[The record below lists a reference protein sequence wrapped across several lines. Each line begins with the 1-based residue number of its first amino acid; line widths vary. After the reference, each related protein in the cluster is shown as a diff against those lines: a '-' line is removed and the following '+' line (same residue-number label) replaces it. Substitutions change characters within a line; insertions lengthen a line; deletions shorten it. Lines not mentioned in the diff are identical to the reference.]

1 MMTQGMKIAVSGIAL
16 VMAITVCEPVEA
28 QVSQMMRPSELGG
41 SGRTGVSQQRVP
53 TTAQQVMN
61 KKPETNKS
69 VSDSG
74 SGSSAASANSAN
86 QNGSSGILDTT
97 KGSGGVLDLNQTT
110 NNPLL
115 DKLQEQGNAG
125 TTQSGTSGSGSAQSG
140 SGTGTA
146 GSAPSST
153 GVGPTKDAAG
163 SSFESPFAVFDRAS
177 ISDNDIGKT
186 EAKENKVE
194 QKETPT
200 ESKKENV
207 NSSQV
212 PDNETVTILKMINS
226 DKNSDSVYDEEG
238 AAFFFKGA
246 DTVTV
251 AIPKG
256 DKSPE
261 AEAYRKSLEAA
272 YDEDLS
278 DLAFYDIKNME
289 GIKRWTKS
297 RLSNAEK
304 GYKKAQDQLTEM
316 DKDKE
321 RLEELKKKQ
330 AEAKENGNSV
340 DYLKYRDE
348 IESLQKKVD
357 EQEANRSEIEAQKKK
372 YEAKKEMYEER
383 LKLAD
388 DPAAFEQAQKE
399 AQAEYERR
407 QKQMENAVYAYAQKN
422 PDKFMKLSE
431 YYDKKNE
438 LERMARKRKNELERM
453 ARKRYQAVDNEKTSM
468 AGKWHQAVDNDYGER
483 ASQRLGDM
491 GIVVKTGSGSGKR
504 QVEGKF
510 K

>member
-1 MMTQGMKIAVSGIAL
+1 MYIKQYVKKTVSCIAIMA
-16 VMAITVCEPVEA
+16 VMVVGTAKA
-28 QVSQMMRPSELGG
+28 QVSQMMRPDELGTG
-41 SGRTGVSQQRVP
+41 NRTTGVSQQ
-53 TTAQQVMN
+53 N
-61 KKPETNKS
+61 TN
-69 VSDSG
+69 
-74 SGSSAASANSAN
+74 
-86 QNGSSGILDTT
+86 
-97 KGSGGVLDLNQTT
+97 
-110 NNPLL
+110 
-115 DKLQEQGNAG
+115 
-125 TTQSGTSGSGSAQSG
+125 
-140 SGTGTA
+140 
-146 GSAPSST
+146 SST
-153 GVGPTKDAAG
+153 
-163 SSFESPFAVFDRAS
+163 PFDVFDRAS

-212 PDNETVTILKMINS
+212 PDNEPVTILKMINS
-226 DKNSDSVYDEEG
+226 DKNSEGPDYQEDSV
-238 AAFFFKGA
+238 AFFLNGQA
-246 DTVTV
+246 GGDAVTV

-261 AEAYRKSLEAA
+261 AEAYRKSFEAA
-272 YDEDLS
+272 YDPDLRYF
-278 DLAFYDIKNME
+278 AFHNIKDVKGE
-289 GIKRWTKS
+289 TKWQ
-297 RLSNAEK
+297 LSNAEE

-348 IESLQKKVD
+348 IEALQKKVD
-357 EQEANRSEIEAQKKK
+357 EQKANRSEIEAQKKK

-383 LKLAD
+383 LKLVD

-399 AQAEYERR
+399 AQAEYEKR

-422 PDKFMKLSE
+422 PDMFMKLSE
-431 YYDKKNE
+431 YNVKKNE
-438 LERMARKRKNELERM
+438 IESMARKRH
-453 ARKRYQAVDNEKTSM
+453 QAVDNEITSM